1 MDEDGVFLS
10 EVGSQALRRLL
21 EGVVP
26 GVVNDIR
33 AAVTSKKS
41 STVFL
46 PSCVV
51 TCNDV
56 THTIT
61 NLSGFSILNV

>member
-1 MDEDGVFLS
+1 MDEEGVFLS

-21 EGVVP
+21 DGVVP

-41 STVFL
+41 STEFL

-51 TCNDV
+51 TCNVV
-56 THTIT
+56 TDTII
-61 NLSGFSILNV
+61 NLSGFIISNE